1 MRRSYLMTALTA
13 AAVFLAAGCSK
24 TNLKTTWASQED
36 RIDSFIESLPT
47 EADPDNPDKTY
58 VKEIVRNGGSNRVVL
73 EEGSGDPLEEGGTV
87 TFYYGGYVFNGSIS
101 SGNLFATNHQQTA
114 TDCGW
119 ALTETDF
126 SATSVVLDKSSGLVT
141 GLYNGLKGVKAG
153 EHCYIVFSGQYG
165 FGNKVT
171 GTIPANS
178 ALLYEIWIES
188 VSN

>member
-1 MRRSYLMTALTA
+1 MITALTVA
-13 AAVFLAAGCSK
+13 ATLLTAGCSK
-24 TNLKTTWASQED
+24 TNLKTAWASQED

-47 EADPDNPDKTY
+47 EADPNNPDKTY

-73 EEGSGDPLEEGGTV
+73 EEGSGEALEEGGTV

-101 SGNLFATNHQQTA
+101 SGNLFATNHRQTA

-119 ALTETDF
+119 ALTDMDF
-126 SATSVVLDKSSGLVT
+126 SAASAVLSRSSGLVT